1 MFVNLLSLPLRTTTR
16 GKRHTPPSTAV
27 ILEEV
32 GMTDSLEVLS
42 STVVSYER
50 SCWVALVWS
59 SYVPRA
65 RHDGTMAKLGATF
78 CNQEV
83 VPVILFVYMWSFRG
97 W

>member
-1 MFVNLLSLPLRTTTR
+1 MSIDLLSLPLRTTTR
-16 GKRHTPPSTAV
+16 GKRHTPPFTAV

-32 GMTDSLEVLS
+32 SMADGLEILS

-50 SCWVALVWS
+50 SCWVALVWT

-65 RHDGTMAKLGATF
+65 RYDSTMAKLSATF
-78 CNQEV
+78 CNQKV
-83 VPVILFVYMWSFRG
+83 VPIVFLVYMWSFGG